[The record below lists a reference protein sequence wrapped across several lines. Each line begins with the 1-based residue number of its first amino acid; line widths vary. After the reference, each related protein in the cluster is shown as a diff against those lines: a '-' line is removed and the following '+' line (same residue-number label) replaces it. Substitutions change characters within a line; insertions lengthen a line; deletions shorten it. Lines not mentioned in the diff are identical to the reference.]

1 MCLLSEENVRVP
13 ISKRARFVGP
23 GGYNLRRLQAQ
34 TGDAEHIH
42 AYTHVCVFVS
52 LKHFFLYF
60 LFLVWVFFS
69 LFHFFFD
76 LIFFQFFS
84 CTFTLSFILSV
95 FVISPELSLSLFQF
109 VHFSC
114 FFVFSFYIF
123 LLFSRSIFFFLYFT
137 FFCFLFSL
145 IFSVCSLLSF
155 FPFIYL
161 LILQTRC
168 FCLFICLC
176 MSVTLSFFL
185 CWRFFL
191 AFLCLFCP
199 SLSSFFF
206 VFLHL
211 LYLCLFWTIQI
222 QWHSAAYSLRF
233 LPWSRLCFISGVTI
247 SQVDEETF
255 SVFAPT
261 PHAMHEAQEF
271 ITDICK
277 DDVCFIAHVYNFITS
292 ITGWK
297 KMWF

>member
-34 TGDAEHIH
+34 TGDAEHILYMH
-42 AYTHVCVFVS
+42 IHTCVFCFFETFLFIFSVS
-52 LKHFFLYF
+52 GLGFFLSFPFFLWLNIFPIFFLY
-60 LFLVWVFFS
+60 LL
-69 LFHFFFD
+69 
-76 LIFFQFFS
+76 
-84 CTFTLSFILSV
+84 LSFILSV
-95 FVISPELSLSLFQF
+95 FISPELSLSLFQF

-155 FPFIYL
+155 FL
-161 LILQTRC
+161 LSICWFCKL
-168 FCLFICLC
+168 CLFICLC
-176 MSVTLSFFL
+176 MSLSFFL

-199 SLSSFFF
+199 SLSSFF

-277 DDVCFIAHVYNFITS
+277 DDVCFVAHVYNFITS

>member
-42 AYTHVCVFVS
+42 AYTHVCV
-52 LKHFFLYF
+52 
-60 LFLVWVFFS
+60 LFLWNISFYIFCFWFGVFS
-69 LFHFFFD
+69 LFSIFFFD

-145 IFSVCSLLSF
+145 IFFCMFTTLFFLLSICWFCKPYVSVFLFVFVCLSLFLSLLEFFFWHFCAFSVHLCHLFLSFYTSFISVCSGRFKSND
-155 FPFIYL
+155 
-161 LILQTRC
+161 ILQRIRSGFFHDLGCVLFQAWLSARWTRRR
-168 FCLFICLC
+168 
-176 MSVTLSFFL
+176 SRS
-185 CWRFFL
+185 
-191 AFLCLFCP
+191 
-199 SLSSFFF
+199 
-206 VFLHL
+206 
-211 LYLCLFWTIQI
+211 
-222 QWHSAAYSLRF
+222 SLRLHTPCTRLRSSSLTSAKMMYVS
-233 LPWSRLCFISGVTI
+233 LP
-247 SQVDEETF
+247 TF
-255 SVFAPT
+255 T
-261 PHAMHEAQEF
+261 
-271 ITDICK
+271 TL
-277 DDVCFIAHVYNFITS
+277 
-292 ITGWK
+292 
-297 KMWF
+297 